1 MTMIRRLIHSNGGIA
16 AIEFA
21 MLAPLLVLF
30 MGGIVEFG
38 RLFQVQ
44 AACNRLATQIAMA
57 WADCSDNPAGTC
69 STEMNNL
76 ASSNAVQNIVPQLT
90 YANLSMSMFEVSV
103 SGGSVTTI
111 YHAPAA
117 ATLSAAQQAAA
128 TTVIASGQ
136 TGVVVTVTY
145 THSLAFF
152 NTVMTSW
159 LGAYLT
165 PSYTVAQLKS

>member
-1 MTMIRRLIHSNGGIA
+1 
-16 AIEFA
+16 
-21 MLAPLLVLF
+21 
-30 MGGIVEFG
+30 
-38 RLFQVQ
+38 
-44 AACNRLATQIAMA
+44 
-57 WADCSDNPAGTC
+57 
-69 STEMNNL
+69 MNNL

-90 YANLSMSMFEVSV
+90 YANLSLSMFEVSV

-111 YHAPAA
+111 YSAPAA
-117 ATLSAAQQAAA
+117 ATLSAAQQTAA

-145 THSLAFF
+145 AHSLAFF
-152 NTVMTSW
+152 GTVMTPW

>member
-1 MTMIRRLIHSNGGIA
+1 MTMIRRLIHADSGIA

-21 MLAPLLVLF
+21 ILAPLMVLL

-90 YANLSMSMFEVSV
+90 YANLSLSMFEVSV
-103 SGGSVTTI
+103 SGGTVTTI
-111 YHAPAA
+111 YHTPAG
-117 ATLSAAQQAAA
+117 ATLSAAQQTAA

-136 TGVVVTVTY
+136 TGVLVTVTY
-145 THSLAFF
+145 AHSLAFF
-152 NTVMTSW
+152 NTVTNPF

>member
-1 MTMIRRLIHSNGGIA
+1 MTMIRRLIHADGGIA

-21 MLAPLLVLF
+21 MLAPLMVLF
-30 MGGIVEFG
+30 LGGIIEFG

-57 WADCSDNPAGTC
+57 WADCSDNPVGTC

-76 ASSNAVQNIVPQLT
+76 VSSNALQNIAPQLT
-90 YANLSMSMFEVSV
+90 YANLSLSMFEVSV
-103 SGGSVTTI
+103 SGGSVTTV
-111 YHAPAA
+111 YHAPAGA
-117 ATLSAAQQAAA
+117 ALSAAQQTAA

-152 NTVMTSW
+152 NTVMTGW
-159 LGAYLT
+159 LSAYLT

>member
-1 MTMIRRLIHSNGGIA
+1 MTMIRRLINADSGIA

-21 MLAPLLVLF
+21 MLAPLMVLF

-44 AACNRLATQIAMA
+44 AACNRLATQIAVA

-76 ASSNAVQNIVPQLT
+76 VSSNVVQNIVPQLT
-90 YANLSMSMFEVSV
+90 YANLSLSLFEVSV

-111 YHAPAA
+111 YSAPAA
-117 ATLSAAQQAAA
+117 ASLSTAQQTTA
-128 TTVIASGQ
+128 TAVIASGQ

-145 THSLAFF
+145 AHSLTFF
-152 NTVMTSW
+152 STVMTRW